1 MLLVDMSSH
10 ASTEWFYS
18 ESWSLAA
25 DKVCSFLKS
34 RMMKY
39 LLLFYNFYVEVII
52 LRFVYLGHALVE
64 ITSIHYVVT
73 PFSDI
78 IFSPKSWRL
87 VVVLLDIFWLSSL
100 GCLHIVGV
108 IQTDFTREPYF
119 GNLILAFGWYITFCL
134 LENASHTYF
143 LKFILQLLRKKY
155 PQFGQLHNGTFMQQV
170 ILFSV
175 LVTTVFLVF
184 PLYCSNVSGLSP
196 ELLWIYNR
204 MLKSVGH
211 SFCIRF
217 HSL

>member
-18 ESWSLAA
+18 ESWSLAV

-73 PFSDI
+73 LFSDI

-100 GCLHIVGV
+100 GCSHIVGV

-119 GNLILAFGWYITFCL
+119 GNLILAFGWYIAFCL

-143 LKFILQLLRKKY
+143 F
-155 PQFGQLHNGTFMQQV
+155 
-170 ILFSV
+170 
-175 LVTTVFLVF
+175 
-184 PLYCSNVSGLSP
+184 
-196 ELLWIYNR
+196 
-204 MLKSVGH
+204 
-211 SFCIRF
+211 
-217 HSL
+217 